1 MKVKEELGGVASGL
15 RGRGYTSRTWTQ
27 PMPVVRVSEMTQD
40 DSRVNDLE
48 LSDTF
53 DGVVITLGAELSEGA
68 LVPREAARRVA
79 DPECPRSF
87 PSPVSLDL
95 SQWRS
100 VREA

>member
-15 RGRGYTSRTWTQ
+15 RGRGYTSGAWTQ

-53 DGVVITLGAELSEGA
+53 DGVVITFFPFVLTMPGIITSIKQLGQQGDQINQSERKST
-68 LVPREAARRVA
+68 LNIHRK
-79 DPECPRSF
+79 DWS
-87 PSPVSLDL
+87 
-95 SQWRS
+95 
-100 VREA
+100 

>member
-40 DSRVNDLE
+40 NSRVNDLE

-53 DGVVITLGAELSEGA
+53 DGVVITLGVEL
-68 LVPREAARRVA
+68 
-79 DPECPRSF
+79 
-87 PSPVSLDL
+87 
-95 SQWRS
+95 
-100 VREA
+100 VRGVEL